1 MATVKSCDSMNAVI
15 YARYSSH
22 SQTEQ
27 SIEGQLHDCYAFA
40 ERCGY
45 NVVGEYID
53 RAITGKTDDRPDFQ
67 RMINDAEKRQFKFVI
82 VWKLDRFARN
92 RYDSAIYKRILKKY
106 GIRVVSVM
114 ENITDSPEGII
125 LEGLLES
132 MAEYYSAN
140 LSENI
145 KRGQKASISKGWFCG
160 GAIPFGYQLQD
171 HKLVPDEKTA
181 PLVRELY
188 TRYAAGDTLADIAAS
203 FNERGFRTRQ
213 NHLFTVGTFDRIIPN
228 PAHIGEYTYC
238 GEIVPGLATPLID
251 QALYDRAVARR
262 NTNRRA
268 PAANRT
274 KIDFLL
280 QGKLFC
286 GYCGAPMCGDSCTS
300 KSGERHYYYSCSAR
314 KHKRNDCKKAREK
327 KDFLE
332 WYVCE
337 QTVQYVLDPQRID
350 HIASTIV
357 TLHNAEIDD
366 TLVVETEQRVRRLD
380 DELNALVD
388 KLIIVP
394 KESAG
399 RIGERMK
406 QLELQRMEAE
416 TELSKLRILQKVR
429 MTEKEVTAWLN
440 TFSRG
445 DLFDMNFRIK
455 LIDTFIN
462 SVYLYDDKVVIFF
475 NIKEG
480 RLTVGIEPLDELE
493 ETIKNAGP
501 SCATLS
507 GDGGALHHKS
517 EHAFI
522 FLHGML
528 GLVIFRE

>member
-1 MATVKSCDSMNAVI
+1 MKKTVSDSLNAVI

-27 SIEGQLHDCYAFA
+27 SIEGQLHDSYAYA

-45 NVVGEYID
+45 KIVGEYID

-67 RMINDAEKRQFKFVI
+67 RMIKDAEKRQFQIVI

-106 GIRVVSVM
+106 GVRVVSVM

-145 KRGQKASISKGWFCG
+145 KRGQKASLSKGWFCG
-160 GAIPFGYQLQD
+160 GPIPMGYSVQD
-171 HKLVPDEKTA
+171 HKLVPDEKYA
-181 PLVRELY
+181 PLIRELY
-188 TRYAAGDTLADIAAS
+188 ARYAAGDALADIAAS
-203 FNERGFRTRQ
+203 FNERGFRTKKGRS
-213 NHLFTVGTFDRIIPN
+213 FTITSFDRILPN
-228 PAHIGEYTYC
+228 PAYIGEYTYG
-238 GEIVPGLATPLID
+238 GEVIPDLATPLID
-251 QALYDRAVARR
+251 KALYDRAVARR
-262 NTNRRA
+262 EKNRRA
-268 PAANRT
+268 PAANKAQVRY
-274 KIDFLL
+274 IL

-286 GYCGAPMCGDSCTS
+286 GNCGCLMCGDSGTS
-300 KSGERHYYYSCSAR
+300 RSGETHHYYSCYGR
-314 KHKRNDCKKAREK
+314 KRLKNGCKKKAEK

-332 WYVCE
+332 WYICE
-337 QTVQYVLDPQRID
+337 QTVLYVLDPERRK
-350 HIASTIV
+350 HIASAV
-357 TLHNAEIDD
+357 VALHNAEIDD
-366 TLVVETEQRVRRLD
+366 SLLKEAEQRVQRLK
-380 DELNALVD
+380 DELAGLMD
-388 KLIIVP
+388 KLALAPNSVAVSIM
-394 KESAG
+394 A
-399 RIGERMK
+399 RME
-406 QLELQRMEAE
+406 QLEQQRVEAE
-416 TELSKLRILQKVR
+416 TDLSKLRIRQKIR
-429 MTEKEVTAWLN
+429 ITEKEVTAWLN
-440 TFSRG
+440 LFSRG
-445 DLFDMNFRIK
+445 DLFDMDFRLK

-462 SVYLYDDKVVIFF
+462 SIYLYDDKIVIFF

-480 RLTVGIEPLDELE
+480 RMTIGIEPISDLDEKIE
-493 ETIKNAGP
+493 AGQP
-501 SCATLS
+501 CSDLT